1 MRLSAQ
7 TEGKRSRQRNMDAK
21 VLVIPRRNE
30 EDGVFFAT
38 NPRELR
44 KICNLPSFLWSDPS
58 LLRQIL
64 NVLKEPITHVERRRK
79 REGRESGLF
88 SDHSRKKGFPF
99 LSSLFVLLSV
109 FLEGPCE
116 KDGWGKKLHF
126 RSKQKGEEEKGV
138 LKLSSRESWLK
149 GKLGRR
155 RDLKSG
161 RLANFHISLAACI
174 LGGKNSINFCG
185 SKKEKN
191 PCFLTGSSSPNIFC
205 PYLRSRD

>member
-30 EDGVFFAT
+30 EDEGFFAT

-44 KICNLPSFLWSDPS
+44 KICNLPSFLWSDSS

-116 KDGWGKKLHF
+116 KDGWG
-126 RSKQKGEEEKGV
+126 EKTPF
-138 LKLSSRESWLK
+138 SRETK
-149 GKLGRR
+149 GRVRKRPFKIKFARILAQRKIGEKKRSQKWTFGQFSHLSRSMHFGGQKL
-155 RDLKSG
+155 D
-161 RLANFHISLAACI
+161 
-174 LGGKNSINFCG
+174 
-185 SKKEKN
+185 
-191 PCFLTGSSSPNIFC
+191 
-205 PYLRSRD
+205 